1 MIFLH
6 ICLFRNVMTASKS
19 VKSGFAVRFLEV
31 SKTGGH
37 KKRKENYKW
46 CEYESGATPKKK

>member
-1 MIFLH
+1 
-6 ICLFRNVMTASKS
+6 MTASKS